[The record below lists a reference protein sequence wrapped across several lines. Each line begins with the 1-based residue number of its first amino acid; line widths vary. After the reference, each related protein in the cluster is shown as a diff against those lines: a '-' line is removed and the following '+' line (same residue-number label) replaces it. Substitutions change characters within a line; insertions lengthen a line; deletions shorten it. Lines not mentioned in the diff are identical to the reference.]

1 MVNLTF
7 RSGMTKRSTN
17 NPLLAFTSKV
27 PRGLVVC
34 LICIFISCK
43 SSAPDVHFVLPD
55 GYVGMFKIVLDEKEG
70 VDVNSKDGRYA
81 YEIPKSG
88 ILKVKSFAPF
98 RPWHEESA
106 AYRNGTKI
114 NLPGNTVPNESVAL
128 RDLGEYM
135 RGNGPPIIVYV
146 IGTKEEQDKLRVLMN
161 SSDFEKIA
169 PQFDPQST
177 PK

>member
-1 MVNLTF
+1 MW
-7 RSGMTKRSTN
+7 
-17 NPLLAFTSKV
+17 LAFTSRV
-27 PRGLVVC
+27 PRVLAVVS

-43 SSAPDVHFVLPD
+43 SSASEVHFVLPD
-55 GYVGMFKIVLDEKEG
+55 GYVGIFKIVLDETEG
-70 VDVNSKDGRYA
+70 VDANPKDGRYA

-88 ILKVKSFAPF
+88 ILKVRSFAPF

-114 NLPGNTVPNESVAL
+114 NLPGYAVPDEGVAL
-128 RDLGEYM
+128 RDLGEYT
-135 RGNGPPIIVYV
+135 RGNGPPIIVFV
-146 IGTKEEQDKLRVLMN
+146 IGPKGEQDKLRVLMS

-169 PQFDPQST
+169 PQFEPQST